1 MNDMQNGTQV
11 LFDKQLERVILGAI
25 MLEKTAIARVAP
37 LFKPEMFYV
46 SQNGIVAE
54 TILRLYKA
62 ATPIDLATV
71 WSDLRKSGKQEQIS
85 AGELSSYTNDV
96 VSSANLEV
104 HMMKLTEMFMS
115 RELQKISGKVYGR
128 AGDWSEDVFDLV
140 NDLQRE
146 LTNLLAGTMQG
157 GLIGVDRLI
166 TGTLKY
172 IESIKPDVISGVAS
186 GIELIDNIFY
196 GFKEQELII
205 IAARPSCGKTAFA
218 LQLRRHAAKTGK
230 RMALFSLEMSANKI
244 LQRDLSAESGI
255 PFAKIQ
261 RNHLEPFEWNLL
273 NDAASSLAKLPMSID
288 DSFTQSVQVLHSK
301 CIQEKFRHGLD
312 GVVVDY
318 LQLIGGGKIAKGQN
332 REQVIAEISRGLK
345 GLAKDLN
352 IPVIALSQMSRD
364 VEKRGSKDPQLSDL
378 RESGAIEQDADG
390 VIFLTPED
398 EEQETFGGP
407 RNIKVKIAKNRDGAK
422 NTFTLQF
429 EGNYMRFSSPVQ
441 EAKQSTGTW
450 YPVHNS
456 IEENEE
462 PF

>member
-1 MNDMQNGTQV
+1 M
-11 LFDKQLERVILGAI
+11 LFDKNLERVIIGAI
-25 MLEKTAIARVAP
+25 LLEKTAISRVAP
-37 LFKPEMFYV
+37 LFKPEMFYIG
-46 SQNGIVAE
+46 QNALVAE
-54 TILRLYKA
+54 TILRLFKSA
-62 ATPIDLATV
+62 MPIDLATV
-71 WSDLRKSGKQEQIS
+71 WGDLRKSGKQAHITV
-85 AGELSSYTNDV
+85 GELSSYTNDV

-172 IESIKPDVISGVAS
+172 IESIRPEHISGVAT
-186 GIELIDNIFY
+186 GIDLIDNIFY
-196 GFKEQELII
+196 GFKEQELHIL
-205 IAARPSCGKTAFA
+205 AARPSCGKTALA
-218 LQLRRHAAKTGK
+218 LQIRRHAAKTGK

-255 PFAKIQ
+255 AFAKIQ
-261 RNHLEPFEWNLL
+261 RNHLVPFEWNLI
-273 NDAASSLAKLPMSID
+273 NDAASRLAKLPMSID

-312 GVVVDY
+312 GIVVDY
-318 LQLIGGGKIAKGQN
+318 LQLIGGNKMAKGQN

-345 GLAKDLN
+345 GMAKDLN
-352 IPVIALSQMSRD
+352 VPVIALSQMSRD

-429 EGNYMRFSSPVQ
+429 EGNYMRFSSPEPV
-441 EAKQSTGTW
+441 ASKSTGTW

-456 IEENEE
+456 IDENEQ